1 MRCYLILNQRNYSSL
16 SVDSLKTKFSISENK
31 IIKKV
36 VNQLI
41 LDEIILAKWDYEFLI
56 FFESENCD
64 VRFKKTI
71 GNLER
76 DIKKITENNI
86 LLLEAAMKAES

>member
-56 FFESENCD
+56 FFESEICD